1 MSTGLVALKAMGIE
15 IALIAAHDLARGIG
29 HQGAMPWHIP
39 EDLRRF
45 KALTLGQSVLMG
57 RKTFDS
63 IGKALPK
70 RRNLVLS
77 QNDAFAASGI
87 ERIGSLDALS
97 AELIEPQNS
106 PADQRTLW
114 IIGGA
119 QLYALALP
127 FADRLELTLINH
139 RFAAD
144 AFFPAF
150 NPDEFALSNAEPAQT
165 SSGTG
170 LHSFSFISYRRI
182 AQNLR

>member
-1 MSTGLVALKAMGIE
+1 MSGLLDLKAQGVE
-15 IALIAAHDLARGIG
+15 IALIAAHDAARGIG
-29 HQGAMPWHIP
+29 YQGAMPWHIP

-77 QNDAFAASGI
+77 QNPTFFSAGV
-87 ERIGSLDALS
+87 ERIGTLD
-97 AELIEPQNS
+97 ELCVEHIEPQSIS
-106 PADQRTLW
+106 PNQRTLW

-139 RFAAD
+139 TFMAD
-144 AFFPAF
+144 AFFPAVDF
-150 NPDEFALSNAEPAQT
+150 DKFAAVNDPSVQI
-165 SSGTG
+165 SSGAG
-170 LHSFSFISYRRI
+170 AHPYQFLSYQRKR
-182 AQNLR
+182 